1 VEIPLATLRYAFV
14 RKPLLVGGRAMEYY
28 GLRAS
33 GPDIDLVADRED
45 VARLAAR
52 YPDRLKDLWGDL
64 GVCPFHFEIWKSI
77 CLFDYDD
84 LRPDAVDAGEVLVIS
99 LEKLLLLKAV
109 AMRKEKYLADTRL
122 VADRLLKD
130 RSRSYQRVAAEN
142 AVLLQQLDGAR
153 YLEKTGPT

>member
-1 VEIPLATLRYAFV
+1 VEIALAALDYAFV

-28 GLRAS
+28 GLRPS

-64 GVCPFHFEIWKSI
+64 GVCPFAFEIWTSI

-84 LRPDAVDAGEVLVIS
+84 LRPEAVDAGDVLVIS
-99 LEKLLLLKAV
+99 LEKLLLLKAL
-109 AMRKEKYLADTRL
+109 AMGTEKYLADTRL
-122 VADRLLKD
+122 VADRLRKE
-130 RSRSYQRVAAEN
+130 RSRSYDRVTAEN
-142 AVLLQQLDGAR
+142 AALLQEVDGVR
-153 YLEKTGPT
+153 YLERAGPT